1 INRTLKLG
9 SLFGKLK
16 KSSSGTFSKAE
27 SQLIKDTEAK
37 TPTTPNLADI
47 FTQPEIEPIT
57 DNTEN
62 QPTKVPEFKD
72 YSANLPDLMEDEFDA
87 VKMIEKSVEN
97 LSLST
102 NKQIVDP
109 QIAQLN
115 TTQQKIDNTPE
126 LDDDSDSDNDE
137 PLTKAYQ
144 THVKNTSQ
152 LGINSSVHQ
161 QNNNNAPAVN
171 QPQNT
176 FTQPINYNDTPIMV
190 SDEASNALLYQNTEY
205 VQNINQFYPD
215 QYADNF
221 NNNTDAHAHDAFNKN
236 EFVNPDTFH
245 QNNVFFNGNVPVPDN
260 FAPMQNQQMNYPD
273 FNGQFVNIQNPN
285 IIPDQNF
292 YNPQLVNNMGQRFPN
307 NGISEI
313 PLTQID
319 YHDGFAQ
326 NGQQQFQDNIFAP
339 AFIEES
345 GGPLLSIK
353 ANKVITEN
361 HKGLIGAIATR
372 EQIKINQKYR
382 DSSSLIKG
390 RQLRKTPDAA
400 NTFNA
405 NRGSKMFTADP
416 VAENVNSWLN
426 SGSNDDSPLPNTTT
440 PQRLRNT
447 NSVYFSD
454 PMVKQPGMGID
465 NNINYTPT
473 GRPKSLFFSNSVS
486 NFKNINHGQPG
497 NISSVRNSVF
507 NSLSSYTNIY
517 PNQDDDLPLSSN
529 EALASAG
536 LRNPNSST
544 VFKQSLNS
552 SQYMNSSP
560 LRQNSGTHQTHSNR
574 NSAMFMTNNRNN
586 VPRFNL
592 NPANNVRYDDPMA
605 QRNNFA
611 NNQQMQRM
619 YNQNQV
625 PDGDAYGYNM
635 MENHNNYY
643 SDGSKS
649 KSNMTLNF
657 ASNPNIHQ
665 FQQKSQTRK
674 SINGLNY
681 QFDNTNDDSNT
692 FTIEKNNNL
701 RAIPKQQQP
710 PAQNPKQKSLEFE
723 YSINVPEA
731 VAIKFEQFLDTC
743 VESKPYSNT
752 SSNDIYQAYVNFC
765 SRNGIKPDDRVTYD
779 DFVKML
785 ISTDYTIK
793 DNRNGGYTI
802 YNAIVV

>member
-1 INRTLKLG
+1 
-9 SLFGKLK
+9 
-16 KSSSGTFSKAE
+16 
-27 SQLIKDTEAK
+27 
-37 TPTTPNLADI
+37 
-47 FTQPEIEPIT
+47 
-57 DNTEN
+57 
-62 QPTKVPEFKD
+62 
-72 YSANLPDLMEDEFDA
+72 
-87 VKMIEKSVEN
+87 
-97 LSLST
+97 
-102 NKQIVDP
+102 
-109 QIAQLN
+109 
-115 TTQQKIDNTPE
+115 
-126 LDDDSDSDNDE
+126 
-137 PLTKAYQ
+137 
-144 THVKNTSQ
+144 
-152 LGINSSVHQ
+152 
-161 QNNNNAPAVN
+161 
-171 QPQNT
+171 
-176 FTQPINYNDTPIMV
+176 
-190 SDEASNALLYQNTEY
+190 EY

-215 QYADNF
+215 QYADSF
-221 NNNTDAHAHDAFNKN
+221 NNNAEILTHDAINKQG
-236 EFVNPDTFH
+236 FANPDTYH
-245 QNNVFFNGNVPVPDN
+245 QNNVFFNGNAPAPEN

-273 FNGQFVNIQNPN
+273 FNGQFVNTMNPN
-285 IIPDQNF
+285 SIPDQNF
-292 YNPQLVNNMGQRFPN
+292 YNPQLVTNMGQRFPN
-307 NGISEI
+307 NGIGEI
-313 PLTQID
+313 PLSQID

-326 NGQQQFQDNIFAP
+326 NGQQQFHDNMFAP

-353 ANKVITEN
+353 ANKIITET

-390 RQLRKTPDAA
+390 RQLRKTPE
-400 NTFNA
+400 NSSTFNT

-416 VAENVNSWLN
+416 IAENVNSWLN
-426 SGSNDDSPLPNTTT
+426 SGSNDDSPLPNATT

-454 PMVKQPGMGID
+454 PMVKQPGMGIE
-465 NNINYTPT
+465 NNFNYTPT
-473 GRPKSLFFSNSVS
+473 GRPKSLFFSNSVT
-486 NFKNINHGQPG
+486 NFKNINHAQPG
-497 NISSVRNSVF
+497 NVPSIRNSVF

-529 EALASAG
+529 EALASSG

-560 LRQNSGTHQTHSNR
+560 LRQNSGTHQTQSNR
-574 NSAMFMTNNRNN
+574 NSAMFMTNSRNN

-592 NPANNVRYDDPMA
+592 NAANNIRIDDPVL

-619 YNQNQV
+619 YNQNQA

-635 MENHNNYY
+635 MDNNNNNNYY
-643 SDGSKS
+643 SDASKS

-665 FQQKSQTRK
+665 FQQKSLARK
-674 SINGLNY
+674 SVNALNY
-681 QFDNTNDDSNT
+681 QFDSTNDDSNT

-701 RAIPKQQQP
+701 RAIPKQQQQNQQ
-710 PAQNPKQKSLEFE
+710 PAQNSKLKSLEFE

-731 VAIKFEQFLDTC
+731 IAIKFEQFLDTC

-752 SSNDIYQAYVNFC
+752 SSNDIYQAYVNYC
-765 SRNGIKPDDRVTYD
+765 SRNGIKPDDRVSYD

-802 YNAIVV
+802 YNAIIV